1 MKMDEKEQVKCEYC
15 EVVAE
20 TSVYGDEAYKY
31 MGSLKDK
38 SNYGMW
44 IYKTNGKW
52 ILRSHG
58 NNRLNE
64 VFISHCPK
72 CGRELT

>member
-1 MKMDEKEQVKCEYC
+1 MDEEEQVNCEYC
-15 EVVAE
+15 EVAVE
-20 TSVYGDEAYKY
+20 TNVYGNETYKY
-31 MGSLKDK
+31 MGSLQDTR
-38 SNYGMW
+38 NYGMW

-58 NNRLNE
+58 HNSLNE